1 MDPGILIILTEE
13 ATLARVVQSPN
24 SLIPLPAPPQA
35 PGQPKAVRDWFSG
48 LVGTHSSATGQQ
60 LSPILKTGNPPIV
73 SVINMNNLSTCSE
86 RLSLFIQ

>member
-1 MDPGILIILTEE
+1 MDPGLLVILTEE

-35 PGQPKAVRDWFSG
+35 PGQPVQDPYTKAVRDWFSG

-60 LSPILKTGNPPIV
+60 LAPILKTGNPPIV
-73 SVINMNNLSTCSE
+73 SVINMAMYSIN
-86 RLSLFIQ
+86 